1 MEMRRMKTSEKIV
14 YKTKV
19 NEVGSEAKGFRDI
32 QMLILFGN
40 EAPDAL
46 RSSCYIID
54 VNRVDENI
62 TTGMLLAIDGKK
74 YKITA
79 VGNEVQNNLTNLG
92 HIAISFTGTTVAEL
106 PGTLYVEKG
115 DYPELNVNTQIEILD
130 LKGKAE

>member
-1 MEMRRMKTSEKIV
+1 MKTSEKIV

-106 PGTLYVEKG
+106 PGTLYVEEG